1 MPLCVR
7 SLGAY
12 RRPGL
17 TVRSWWREAKATGSW
32 FLALF
37 QRRSHT
43 GISNPAAAS
52 GSSVALRSSFWYITM
67 REGCCKGKHQT
78 GDVFSIGSEGKNVNC
93 SSCRVRGQKSKLNY
107 RHAELEEVKVKIP
120 GMFRP
125 ADCSLHPLCSQERE
139 RKKLNPLFFF
149 FMATLSKVL
158 SVNLRFFLHQSRIW
172 RWSREVK
179 KGKWEFI

>member
-1 MPLCVR
+1 
-7 SLGAY
+7 
-12 RRPGL
+12 
-17 TVRSWWREAKATGSW
+17 
-32 FLALF
+32 
-37 QRRSHT
+37 
-43 GISNPAAAS
+43 
-52 GSSVALRSSFWYITM
+52 M
-67 REGCCKGKHQT
+67 REECCKGKHQT

-125 ADCSLHPLCSQERE
+125 ADCSLHLLCSQERE

-172 RWSREVK
+172 RCSREVK
-179 KGKWEFI
+179 KGK